1 MARINKY
8 AQDATPDKNDKLI
21 GTDSSGGTRNYSL
34 ENIGAFLSQTN
45 VLGVHSNIPY
55 KYTHGDLSSGNI
67 KDNNISNLWLSKQYN
82 GYREDHLN
90 SKRKKIKPCNSCT
103 VV

>member
-1 MARINKY
+1 MARITKY
-8 AQDATPDKNDKLI
+8 AQDSTPDKGDKLI

-55 KYTHGDLSSGNI
+55 KYSHTDLASGNI
-67 KDNNISNLWLSKQYN
+67 KNNSNDTPVSAFPTSNVSILDAAASRAV
-82 GYREDHLN
+82 G
-90 SKRKKIKPCNSCT
+90 
-103 VV
+103 

>member
-1 MARINKY
+1 MARITKY
-8 AQDATPDKNDKLI
+8 AQDSTPDKGDKLI

-55 KYTHGDLSSGNI
+55 KYTHSDLSSGNI
-67 KDNNISNLWLSKQYN
+67 KDNIL
-82 GYREDHLN
+82 
-90 SKRKKIKPCNSCT
+90 T
-103 VV
+103 F